1 MISAE
6 APPPS
11 ADWIAAY
18 KRVLQDVLDR
28 RPSGMRQRL
37 ADALGKN
44 RSFITQISNP
54 VYQTPI
60 PVQHLHRIIEMCHFS
75 AQERELFLH
84 AYHQAHPRRLQML
97 QEGEKSRRVTITLP
111 DLGNETKNRRLD
123 ALVSEF
129 AGKIARFLG
138 ETKSA
143 EEEGERQP

>member
-1 MISAE
+1 VISTESA
-6 APPPS
+6 APS

-18 KRVLQDVLDR
+18 KHILQDVLDR

-37 ADALGKN
+37 AEALGKN

-54 VYQTPI
+54 AYQTPI

-75 AQERELFLH
+75 AREREQFLH

-97 QEGEKSRRVTITLP
+97 QEREKSRRVTIMLP
-111 DLGNETKNRRLD
+111 DLGSDSKNRRLD

-129 AGKIARFLG
+129 ADKIARLLLG
-138 ETKSA
+138 
-143 EEEGERQP
+143 P